1 MYSSPVPVKLN
12 ELQGSGYFHS
22 SWAAASIRT
31 GTVAERGP
39 LLESL
44 LGLSEAPFKPSIPN
58 LVYQYSLFLN
68 FDAQVLNEV
77 NQEVD

>member
-1 MYSSPVPVKLN
+1 MSVLLLRSSL
-12 ELQGSGYFHS
+12 
-22 SWAAASIRT
+22 I
-31 GTVAERGP
+31 AERGP

-68 FDAQVLNEV
+68 FNPQVLNQTNV
-77 NQEVD
+77 EVD